1 MNKLV
6 FLIIIS
12 FILCGGKTSAV
23 EQLCNLPQVVVTDN
37 RIESKDIVYN
47 ISVEGIEYKCR
58 LSHKKWH
65 QLQISSPFVLQEDGL
80 AASLT
85 GAFWGNENSYKNK
98 CSFPPL
104 FWRKLQEKISISAS
118 EKFMTNIITNKKQDM
133 FLFYFQEILNL
144 EVYSPATQQVH
155 VLELP
160 SRRSATVVVN
170 FENMRQKKTIEDQ
183 KIDQ

>member
-1 MNKLV
+1 M
-6 FLIIIS
+6 
-12 FILCGGKTSAV
+12 
-23 EQLCNLPQVVVTDN
+23 
-37 RIESKDIVYN
+37 
-47 ISVEGIEYKCR
+47 
-58 LSHKKWH
+58 
-65 QLQISSPFVLQEDGL
+65 
-80 AASLT
+80 
-85 GAFWGNENSYKNK
+85 
-98 CSFPPL
+98 

-133 FLFYFQEILNL
+133 FLLYFQEILNL

>member
-12 FILCGGKTSAV
+12 FILFGGKTSAV
-23 EQLCNLPQVVVTDN
+23 EQLCNLPQIVVTDN

-80 AASLT
+80 VASLT
-85 GAFWGNENSYKNK
+85 GAFWGDENSYKNK
-98 CSFPPL
+98 CGFPPL
-104 FWRKLQEKISISAS
+104 FLRKLQEKISISAS
-118 EKFMTNIITNKKQDM
+118 EKFMTNIIANKKTRYVLA
-133 FLFYFQEILNL
+133 LFSGDIKL
-144 EVYSPATQQVH
+144 
-155 VLELP
+155 
-160 SRRSATVVVN
+160 RG
-170 FENMRQKKTIEDQ
+170 I
-183 KIDQ
+183 

>member
-65 QLQISSPFVLQEDGL
+65 QRMRPASPMVRKRDFFERGNGHKMNAVGL
-80 AASLT
+80 
-85 GAFWGNENSYKNK
+85 
-98 CSFPPL
+98 
-104 FWRKLQEKISISAS
+104 
-118 EKFMTNIITNKKQDM
+118 
-133 FLFYFQEILNL
+133 
-144 EVYSPATQQVH
+144 
-155 VLELP
+155 
-160 SRRSATVVVN
+160 
-170 FENMRQKKTIEDQ
+170 
-183 KIDQ
+183 

>member
-1 MNKLV
+1 M
-6 FLIIIS
+6 
-12 FILCGGKTSAV
+12 LCGSTTSAV

-37 RIESKDIVYN
+37 RIESKNIVFN

-65 QLQISSPFVLQEDGL
+65 QLQISSPFVLHEDGL

-85 GAFWGNENSYKNK
+85 GAFWENENSYKNE
-98 CSFPPL
+98 CGFPPL
-104 FWRKLQEKISISAS
+104 FWRKLQKKISISTS
-118 EKFMTNIITNKKQDM
+118 EKYMTNIITNKKQDM
-133 FLFYFQEILNL
+133 FMLYFQEILNL
-144 EVYSPATQQVH
+144 EVYSSATQQVH
-155 VLELP
+155 MLELP

-170 FENMRQKKTIEDQ
+170 FANIRQKKTIEAR